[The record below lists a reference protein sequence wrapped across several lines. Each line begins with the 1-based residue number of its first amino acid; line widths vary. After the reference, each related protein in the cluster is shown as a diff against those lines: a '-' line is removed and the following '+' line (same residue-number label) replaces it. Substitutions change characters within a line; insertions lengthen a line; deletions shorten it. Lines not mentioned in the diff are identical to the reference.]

1 MHFPTRQG
9 TVRGFALRGKR
20 LLTRSECV
28 PRHYVLSILSLQTKL
43 YHHHQ
48 ETSNTSRPTYLLTFQ
63 LPTRPWQLPGW
74 RISSA
79 ETSCGSIRRFSL
91 FFCCTPSPQPVAHA
105 MWGVVW
111 CQWGCWLRDWEIL
124 SACVRELTPTDAKS
138 WEVGRGSQRLE
149 RYCAISFI
157 CALDV
162 GILAAAKV
170 KEGKGEEN
178 CHEGHED
185 AGNHR
190 VLPVAMDPSPMV
202 FQQTRG
208 AW

>member
-1 MHFPTRQG
+1 
-9 TVRGFALRGKR
+9 
-20 LLTRSECV
+20 
-28 PRHYVLSILSLQTKL
+28 
-43 YHHHQ
+43 
-48 ETSNTSRPTYLLTFQ
+48 
-63 LPTRPWQLPGW
+63 
-74 RISSA
+74 
-79 ETSCGSIRRFSL
+79 
-91 FFCCTPSPQPVAHA
+91 
-105 MWGVVW
+105 
-111 CQWGCWLRDWEIL
+111 
-124 SACVRELTPTDAKS
+124 
-138 WEVGRGSQRLE
+138 LE